1 MDLFDIVVARKLSGG
16 GGGGTTVEALSVT
29 QNGTYT
35 APSGKAYSPVTVN
48 VSGGSSDFSTA
59 TLTVTASNHGAI
71 YGAPII
77 VAPFP
82 DIPSFEF
89 IGTATEPMGIGEH
102 SVVMYKG
109 YSAVFADYDPA
120 LSTVTTSGAIE
131 KLLEEEGSIV
141 YKITGDCTITIS

>member
-1 MDLFDIVVARKLSGG
+1 MAQNDVLDYIRKTPHNS
-16 GGGGTTVEALSVT
+16 
-29 QNGTYT
+29 N
-35 APSGKAYSPVTVN
+35 VN
-48 VSGGSSDFSTA
+48 VVKGMLNADDGGSSDFSTA

-89 IGTATEPMGIGEH
+89 IGTATDPMGIGEH

-131 KLLEEEGSIV
+131 KLLEEEGSVV